1 MSARTQYINKVAVNI
16 SDVMGLHLLFV
27 DIRGSLGKNMYLCTR
42 KNIIMTIRKN
52 LIALAFASGT
62 MLVAYPQTQVD
73 TVATD
78 TIPDETETLGEVVV
92 RARAG
97 VSKLRGV
104 ATHTELI
111 SASELTRAACCNLG
125 ESFTTNPS
133 VDVSYSDAATGARQ
147 IKLLGL
153 SGTYVQMLTENIPNF
168 RGAASPFGLG
178 YVAGPWMQSIQV
190 SKGASSVK
198 NGYESISGQINVE
211 MKKPQLD
218 PSLSV
223 NAYVDHLG
231 KVEVNADGNLHLGDK
246 WSGALLLH
254 GEHSF
259 AGHDENG
266 DGFMDMPRVS
276 QLSAMNR
283 WAYLSSNYV
292 FQLAVKLLAERRRS
306 GQDTHHHTSA
316 SSSMPLY
323 KIDIDTR
330 RVEVFTKNSYI
341 FDRDNDGNIALILSG
356 SFHDQD
362 ADYGLK
368 LYDVDQREAYASLMF
383 ERKWNSLHALS
394 AGLSFNYDY
403 YAQRYRL
410 TQSATDP
417 RIRDNEHEGVAGAY
431 MQYTLN
437 LDSRFIAMAGVRYDH
452 SSLYGSMFTP
462 RLHLRWTPSDLW
474 SMNLSAGKGYRT
486 PHPLAELNYLL
497 ASSRTINIASKL
509 PQESAWNYGAGVT
522 YSPYIASRK
531 FTFGLEYFFTDF
543 RRQLCVNFD
552 LDPHA
557 VYIYG
562 MHGRSRS
569 HTLQAEVT
577 AEGIRDL
584 TLTAAYRLTDV
595 KSDYGRGM
603 EQKPL
608 TSRSKGLLSVG
619 YAPMMGIWQFDATLS
634 INGGGRM
641 PAPYVTSSGVSSWNP
656 RFNTYCLLNLQVT
669 RNFRHWAVYIGG
681 ETSPVTSRRIL

>member
-1 MSARTQYINKVAVNI
+1 
-16 SDVMGLHLLFV
+16 
-27 DIRGSLGKNMYLCTR
+27 
-42 KNIIMTIRKN
+42 
-52 LIALAFASGT
+52 
-62 MLVAYPQTQVD
+62 
-73 TVATD
+73 
-78 TIPDETETLGEVVV
+78 
-92 RARAG
+92 
-97 VSKLRGV
+97 
-104 ATHTELI
+104 
-111 SASELTRAACCNLG
+111 
-125 ESFTTNPS
+125 
-133 VDVSYSDAATGARQ
+133 
-147 IKLLGL
+147 
-153 SGTYVQMLTENIPNF
+153 
-168 RGAASPFGLG
+168 
-178 YVAGPWMQSIQV
+178 
-190 SKGASSVK
+190 
-198 NGYESISGQINVE
+198 
-211 MKKPQLD
+211 
-218 PSLSV
+218 
-223 NAYVDHLG
+223 
-231 KVEVNADGNLHLGDK
+231 
-246 WSGALLLH
+246 
-254 GEHSF
+254 
-259 AGHDENG
+259 
-266 DGFMDMPRVS
+266 
-276 QLSAMNR
+276 
-283 WAYLSSNYV
+283 
-292 FQLAVKLLAERRRS
+292 
-306 GQDTHHHTSA
+306 
-316 SSSMPLY
+316 MPLY

-577 AEGIRDL
+577 AEVIRDL

-681 ETSPVTSRRIL
+681 ENLTGYKQKNPIIDASNPWGNDFDATMIYGPLHGAVVYAGFRFNITKLTD